1 MSKLQDT
8 HYYVFLMILV
18 AHLCQLTGDNLIV
31 YQKSKDLR
39 SLKALGECFQENIE
53 QLGLSVKSG

>member
-1 MSKLQDT
+1 M
-8 HYYVFLMILV
+8 